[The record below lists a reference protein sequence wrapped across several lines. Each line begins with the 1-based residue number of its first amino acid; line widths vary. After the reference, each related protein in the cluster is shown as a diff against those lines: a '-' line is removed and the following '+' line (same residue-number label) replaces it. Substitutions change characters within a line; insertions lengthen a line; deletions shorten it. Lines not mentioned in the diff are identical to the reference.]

1 MKGATT
7 PNRGSGDNLLQNPP
21 EQLLLR
27 QSIMK
32 RIGRS
37 KDSNTNT
44 ITSFK
49 RQQSNQLS
57 QSQSQATAG
66 GYSPPVPRIPQIQI
80 PTIVRMSDV
89 KGANVI
95 STADSS
101 YNNNPKTST
110 LEPMAICKF
119 LQSNE
124 FIFLNMYLCNVSLL
138 SPKKLYIYLCNF
150 LFCLIL

>member
-1 MKGATT
+1 MKGATS
-7 PNRGSGDNLLQNPP
+7 PRNRSGDNMLENPP

-32 RIGRS
+32 RIGMSR
-37 KDSNTNT
+37 DSNTNT
-44 ITSFK
+44 ITSLKRQQSNQLSQSQSQATAGGYSSPVPFK

-101 YNNNPKTST
+101 HNNPKTST
-110 LEPMAICKF
+110 LEPMAVCKF
-119 LQSNE
+119 L
-124 FIFLNMYLCNVSLL
+124 
-138 SPKKLYIYLCNF
+138 
-150 LFCLIL
+150 

>member
-7 PNRGSGDNLLQNPP
+7 PGNRSGDNMLENPP

-37 KDSNTNT
+37 KHSSTNT

-57 QSQSQATAG
+57 QSQSQATPG
-66 GYSPPVPRIPQIQI
+66 GYSPPVPRIPQNYGNTGRRLFKWGVQGISSQ
-80 PTIVRMSDV
+80 T
-89 KGANVI
+89 VI
-95 STADSS
+95 SNLA
-101 YNNNPKTST
+101 
-110 LEPMAICKF
+110 
-119 LQSNE
+119 
-124 FIFLNMYLCNVSLL
+124 LL
-138 SPKKLYIYLCNF
+138 RI
-150 LFCLIL
+150 